1 MELKVWILK
10 QGYSLNWIEYT
21 RKWVGGAV
29 EREKKS
35 KREKRERER
44 ERDGFLIEEGNVSIL
59 VLMLIIKKRSEMQRL
74 A

>member
-35 KREKRERER
+35 KREKREGEGER
-44 ERDGFLIEEGNVSIL
+44 ERASEFKLHQDGYF
-59 VLMLIIKKRSEMQRL
+59 
-74 A
+74 